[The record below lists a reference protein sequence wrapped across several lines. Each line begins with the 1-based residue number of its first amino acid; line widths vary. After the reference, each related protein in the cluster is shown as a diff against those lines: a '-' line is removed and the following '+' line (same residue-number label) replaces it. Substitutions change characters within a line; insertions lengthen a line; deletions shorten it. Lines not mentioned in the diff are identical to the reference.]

1 MRLVFF
7 IIMLFII
14 LADSNFYTQSFI
26 DAGYKLYEQNKTIQL
41 PHSTSE
47 VTNFLSLKKQNDF
60 EYNSELY
67 MYVLLFEFNNRPIE
81 AVNYLTF
88 ETPLVVTNLT
98 IRPALSNTNTN
109 NAILVTGQTV
119 LRAGTST
126 QVNSVNTASLFVK
139 GSYPI
144 RVPINGLSGG
154 VATVSTFTA
163 IAGTPNIY
171 GVTLLSTATWAFA
184 IEQLSSTQTSGLS
197 VNSSFG

>member
-1 MRLVFF
+1 M
-7 IIMLFII
+7 
-14 LADSNFYTQSFI
+14 AQEI
-26 DAGYKLYEQNKTIQL
+26 DITG
-41 PHSTSE
+41 
-47 VTNFLSLKKQNDF
+47 LKKNF
-60 EYNSELY
+60 NTTVVGASVTVIALLAVRTEYSRQY
-67 MYVLLFEFNNRPIE
+67 YTKDRVFEFNNRPVD

-98 IRPALSNTNTN
+98 VRPALTNTNTN

-139 GSYPI
+139 GSNPI
-144 RVPINGLSGG
+144 WVPINGLSGG

-197 VNSSFG
+197 VNSIITVNTSSGNTGNFGTDNSCHN

>member
-1 MRLVFF
+1 M
-7 IIMLFII
+7 
-14 LADSNFYTQSFI
+14 AQEI
-26 DAGYKLYEQNKTIQL
+26 DITG
-41 PHSTSE
+41 
-47 VTNFLSLKKQNDF
+47 LKKNF
-60 EYNSELY
+60 NTTVVGASVTVIALLAVRTEYSRQY
-67 MYVLLFEFNNRPIE
+67 YTKDRVFEFNNRPVD

-98 IRPALSNTNTN
+98 VRPALTNTNTN

-139 GSYPI
+139 GSNPI
-144 RVPINGLSGG
+144 WVPINGLSGG

-197 VNSSFG
+197 VNSIITVNTS